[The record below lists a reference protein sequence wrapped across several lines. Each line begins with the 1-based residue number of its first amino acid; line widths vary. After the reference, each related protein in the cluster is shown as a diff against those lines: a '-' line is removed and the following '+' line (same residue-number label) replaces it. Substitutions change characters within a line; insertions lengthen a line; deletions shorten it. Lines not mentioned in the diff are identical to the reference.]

1 MNQQEIISQL
11 EQKHQIFIHYITGL
25 SDDSF
30 IFRKEEKWSAG
41 QQLEHICRAVSPL
54 NLAFSLPNFVLK
66 MLFGKA
72 NRPSKSYDELVKKYQ
87 DKLQNGARATGRFVP
102 PIIKVEQKELLCKKL
117 SKTVDTLN
125 QKIKNYTEQELDT
138 FILPHPLLGK
148 VTIREMLY
156 FTIYHVEHHLGIC
169 KRDLEQ

>member
-1 MNQQEIISQL
+1 MNQQEIINQL
-11 EQKHQIFIHYITGL
+11 EQNHKIFINYIKSL

-87 DKLQNGARATGRFVP
+87 DKLQNGATATGRFVP
-102 PIIKVEQKELLCKKL
+102 PIIKVEQKERLCKKL
-117 SKTVDTLN
+117 SKSIDTLN

-148 VTIREMLY
+148 VTTREMLY
-156 FTIYHVEHHLGIC
+156 FTIYHVEHHLAIC
-169 KRDLEQ
+169 KRDVS